1 MMKVVNRT
9 VRGKNIKVVYDSP
22 CDPCERKIKCLGEK
36 ISCKAFNFYVN
47 NGYYKLESVGKA
59 LKTL

>member
-1 MMKVVNRT
+1 MKVVNRT

-22 CDPCERKIKCLGEK
+22 CDPCERKNKCLNEELF
-36 ISCKAFNFYVN
+36 CKAFDFYVN
-47 NGYYKLESVGKA
+47 NGYYKPESVGKA